1 MTGGTLGRNEIISFD
16 QLLFVL
22 RKSNLKSLM
31 LYMLEEQFLE
41 TFSIN
46 SKSSNQ
52 DDAGAS
58 ILLQL
63 CEHNSQV
70 NRWCKLS
77 RPPTPN
83 SCPLSRG
90 HSTHSGLY
98 LNKVPCSLQRT
109 SRDVTSTGTRAM
121 TSRPFHFSGVLKPL
135 TRAPLFSPVEADK
148 NSLTVQCSVERKPPF
163 C

>member
-1 MTGGTLGRNEIISFD
+1 
-16 QLLFVL
+16 
-22 RKSNLKSLM
+22 M

-70 NRWCKLS
+70 NR
-77 RPPTPN
+77 
-83 SCPLSRG
+83 
-90 HSTHSGLY
+90 
-98 LNKVPCSLQRT
+98 
-109 SRDVTSTGTRAM
+109 
-121 TSRPFHFSGVLKPL
+121 
-135 TRAPLFSPVEADK
+135 
-148 NSLTVQCSVERKPPF
+148 
-163 C
+163 